1 MIELFSL
8 SIIRY
13 INSKL
18 DSLNGVEVY
27 LSDSNDSQNAIA
39 FTHESGIIYWQLSV
53 NVETNKVVCETI
65 YLDTDYQKEFD
76 ERTEY
81 DTLKTVVEKMLYQIN
96 QLK

>member
-13 INSKL
+13 MNSKL
-18 DSLNGVEVY
+18 DSLNGVEVH
-27 LSDSNDSQNAIA
+27 LADSNDSQNAIA

-53 NVETNKVVCETI
+53 NVESNKVVCETI

-76 ERTEY
+76 ERIEC